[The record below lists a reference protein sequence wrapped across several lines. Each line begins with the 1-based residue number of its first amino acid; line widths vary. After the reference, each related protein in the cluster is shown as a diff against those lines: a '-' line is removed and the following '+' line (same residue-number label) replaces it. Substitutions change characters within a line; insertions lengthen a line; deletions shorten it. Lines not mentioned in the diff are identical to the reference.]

1 MDWPCR
7 NCNDRFVGCHS
18 NCDRYAQ
25 YRSDLNDRNNLI
37 KAKKQVRKNLTNAMY
52 DSINKNNK
60 NKSRKYY
67 GGFNG

>member
-1 MDWPCR
+1 MDCPCKG
-7 NCNDRFVGCHS
+7 CNDRFVGCHS

-25 YRSDLNDRNNLI
+25 YKNDLNNRNKNI
-37 KAKKQVRKNLTNAMY
+37 REQKQIRDNLTSAMFET
-52 DSINKNNK
+52 INKNNK